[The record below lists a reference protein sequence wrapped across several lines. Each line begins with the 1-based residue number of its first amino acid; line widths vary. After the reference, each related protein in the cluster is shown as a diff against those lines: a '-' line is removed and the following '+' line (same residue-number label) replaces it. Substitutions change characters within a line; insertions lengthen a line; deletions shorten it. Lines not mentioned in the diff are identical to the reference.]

1 MKKFPGSYSESSQ
14 ESFVL
19 NQLKEKKYGY
29 YVEIGAYHP
38 TALSNT
44 YLLETQYNWS
54 GVGLEINKAY
64 SNFYNQNRANPCLA
78 VDATTYDLK
87 SYFIENKWPRQID
100 YLQLDIEPTRQ
111 TLAALLRMP
120 MDYRYSVITFEH
132 DRYRNEINYD
142 PIATEFLLSYGY
154 KVAVTD
160 VYRNRRHRI
169 DGIKKKITTRCPMET
184 WYVNT
189 NIEFIEIDFN
199 DWLKKNEII

>member
-132 DRYRNEINYD
+132 DRYVDVINDDNEKCQE
-142 PIATEFLLSYGY
+142 IAYNFLKDHGY
-154 KVAVTD
+154 KRVVHNM
-160 VYRNRRHRI
+160 RNYEDWYI
-169 DGIKKKITTRCPMET
+169 DPR
-184 WYVNT
+184 V
-189 NIEFIEIDFN
+189 IDCNFLGKDMTQDDLFN
-199 DWLKKNEII
+199 Y